1 MQRIFLTG
9 FMGSGKTTLGRFFA
23 KEYGYSFIDL
33 DHYIEGRYFKTINQ
47 IFEESGEEGFR
58 LIEQKALKE
67 VSEIEDVI
75 IATGGGTPCF
85 FDNMDYM
92 NSCGL
97 TIFINVSI
105 PELTIRLEK
114 AKSKRPLLKDKNKE
128 EIGEYIKEKLQARLP
143 YYQKSQLTIEGKD
156 MYKKEDLAKMSE
168 YLRNQVCSWKRGKG

>member
-23 KEYGYSFIDL
+23 KENGYSFIDL

-58 LIEQKALKE
+58 IMEQKALKE
-67 VSEIEDVI
+67 VAEIEDVI

-97 TIFINVSI
+97 TVFINVSI
-105 PELTIRLEK
+105 SELTIRLEK
-114 AKSKRPLLKDKNKE
+114 AKSKRPLLKDKSKE

-143 YYQKSQLTIEGKD
+143 YYQKSHLTIDGKE
-156 MYKKEDLAKMSE
+156 MYKKEDLAKMCES
-168 YLRNQVCSWKRGKG
+168 LQSQICSWKAKKE

>member
-47 IFEESGEEGFR
+47 IFEDSGEEGFR

-92 NSCGL
+92 NSRGL
-97 TIFINVSI
+97 TIFINVSV

-128 EIGEYIKEKLQARLP
+128 EIREYIEEKLQVRLP
-143 YYQKSQLTIEGKD
+143 YYLKSHLTIDGKD
-156 MYKKEDLAKMSE
+156 MYKKEDLARMSE
-168 YLRNQVCSWKRGKG
+168 SLQTKVCAWKGGMG

>member
-67 VSEIEDVI
+67 VAEIEDVI

-92 NSCGL
+92 ISRGL
-97 TIFINVSI
+97 TIFIHVPIS
-105 PELTIRLEK
+105 ELTIRLEK
-114 AKSKRPLLKDKNKE
+114 AKSKRPLLKDKNVE
-128 EIGEYIKEKLQARLP
+128 QIQEYIEEKLQSRLP
-143 YYQKSQLTIEGKD
+143 FYLKSHLTIDGTS
-156 MYKKEDLAKMSE
+156 MCKKEELIRVSE
-168 YLRNQVCSWKRGKG
+168 SLRNKVCTWKVIKG